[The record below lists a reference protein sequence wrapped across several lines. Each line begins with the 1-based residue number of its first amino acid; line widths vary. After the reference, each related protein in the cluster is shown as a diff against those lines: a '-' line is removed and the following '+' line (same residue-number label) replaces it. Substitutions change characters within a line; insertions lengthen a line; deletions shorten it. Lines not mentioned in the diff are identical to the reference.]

1 MSLPFDICRCNG
13 VLGLGPDAPICP
25 RRNQCER
32 HLAIAKDSESCRGQV
47 AWISV
52 AQGLCMT
59 GEDWLI
65 AAESSE

>member
-32 HLAIAKDSESCRGQV
+32 HLAIAKDRESCRGQV

-52 AQGLCMT
+52 AQGLCIGGADLCIPT
-59 GEDWLI
+59 EVE
-65 AAESSE
+65 A